1 MISFSFK
8 DFKAKYLSKQTG
20 LIGLMGSKERSRQEP
35 ESAAPPEISHQIMAI
50 LNKVVDTFKDLAKQL
65 SEQCSNKNESID
77 EYLMTL
83 KSAVVAVKCIEILS
97 RSEVIDF
104 RAVEILDTFKN
115 LLDAYTTGKQRVQ
128 DYGDPGLSHVIL
140 SMWRDIICIS
150 TIVIARI
157 LGNSERWEAFLING
171 KMGVVGDPNQSGTNA
186 PFLVKSL
193 ISAIE
198 QSVAVFNTAEKLC
211 STKSLN
217 HNLDVTL
224 SCLLC
229 LSALA
234 ASEKSAGKYLIQSET
249 LSTIILV
256 SSVVPLDVE
265 GLFGPN
271 CLNIIF
277 CASHLATFLSLAFH
291 DPRTDKAIASS
302 LVQLLIKVLGD
313 GISRLKYADD
323 IFTMAEV
330 MGSYSNGS
338 SDDLLRTDEGIAEI
352 ENNHYVRVVLGL
364 LLCFCNLRYGSDG
377 DICVNIDVARV
388 GSEDDLEVVLGES
401 QVSPRVQLV
410 CSLLLSAKCT
420 PRYQKAVVK
429 FLVLL
434 LELSSRDSKGSEKH
448 LQLRQDLVLR
458 ALDEVNGWE
467 RLVQNMLI
475 YDCTS
480 TRLFLVSSAAL
491 QRNIGLVKTLLKL
504 ICPTDGSFDSSKSM
518 VILQLL
524 RGICENARANSLQTL
539 LDADFL
545 RYLMPLLIFSDKDMG
560 TEIRAALLK
569 FFLCLV
575 SSSSEMALALVQ
587 NDRMESFLVNCII
600 QCETPEF
607 SEVLALGNKLWINS
621 VGMLLSST
629 HRKQKLSR
637 EQISAPISFYLGN
650 FVMNVKNDIAVDTN
664 LKLLASLRSLIK
676 LYPSGS
682 VERGN
687 LRHRL
692 IETGLA
698 EKLIELFSVNFN
710 LADETS
716 QSALRRIYIR
726 ALMKTIGVVLTGS
739 MFANRYVKSI
749 SGFDDIINRLFRE
762 GQQRICLG
770 FLNDMIGLLA
780 PRTAVPDC
788 EIFGDGQ
795 SKDFPVI
802 IERSAVVRN
811 LSVLGPLFT
820 MFGYCD
826 HTLRI
831 QMLEYIDQLVNGHEM
846 NRVLMNQVGAVDMML
861 KSVLGK
867 CDGFE
872 QLEKFIKVFEVSFCI
887 TISTTLRF
895 VFKSVAIYSISVAEA
910 KYLFQSLRPSENPHN
925 DYLVQ
930 TPPSLPSRS
939 RSQSVTSLSTTPRT
953 MSRRPSGNLFEGHSS
968 NSLRLPVFYDHL
980 LKCVLRLFQRKE
992 PDLDMF
998 YYSGRNSGL
1007 VLPIFEKWPASAG
1020 YTFFMWIKIENYAT
1034 DLNKPKER
1042 YLWSMR
1048 TETGDGVELFI
1059 ENERLVFRIH
1069 RNGQTVALTAQD
1081 IPLLSKRWYF
1091 ISVTHLGPKMP
1102 WQNTTDVCI
1111 YINGTCRFSGKSP
1124 FPDTKAHIF
1133 NRIGADGYAQN
1144 DSNMIENRQSIFVH
1158 STDSVPDIGDHAFV
1172 ETVCRRSFSG
1182 QTTGVY
1188 LMDDILTPTQVAALY
1203 EIGPGHCSQFK
1214 VEDLGS
1220 FPDIGKV
1227 LFDGTL
1233 YGRIL
1238 LQLYP
1243 TATKFGRTVPIC
1255 FDVGPRSSGEILM
1268 RDVVAC
1274 SSKCL
1279 QTAVHAFGGIEVTF
1293 PLVSHLNYSNIR
1305 FSTFLQIVALMVSSD
1320 IAHME
1325 RFAVVQGP
1333 KIISLLLQQQNI
1345 FFMNMKSLDYLMA
1358 LVKVTSEVMILSPK
1372 IAAPGSILSTL
1383 ADDLEETHRA
1393 KYGIGFLLDLLEKFY
1408 WLTPPDYLTPE
1419 LLAKIVLSRKD
1430 ETFVFKMR
1438 HAIFAVMKELI
1449 QLPGGMR
1456 PDECHRIISSLW
1468 NSSHDPLHLL
1478 DLLKFIID
1486 ASLETGSNNVIESF
1500 TVCASSA
1507 EVLVSLVLLSSHEQ
1521 SSRTPKAFKSK
1532 LRFNE
1537 FPGSFGETT
1546 PQLRHYGPIIA
1557 KYVARH
1563 GLSDKFYQ
1571 VLLQMTIEQQ
1581 LVDWQSD
1588 ETVATITELET
1599 ISLTSLSYLSSFV
1612 EVLSQVRFHS
1622 PVEAETT
1629 ILRALNDLDYILSIS
1644 TQNSEFMRKLYG
1656 WQFSL
1661 MKLVANER
1669 KYQEIHSPLYVSGFS
1684 VKSASLVLSPVCESP
1699 QTAASTEPQIS
1710 QSDHLFSQE
1719 TVNRRVFQLFAK
1731 VVLDGFITDRKA
1743 WRIME
1748 ETIVFLWESKIS
1760 SNVISGILETTTR
1773 KLKEDIQ
1780 NKGIDLSNAYAK
1792 ENVYHYLCFLEEYLF
1807 SHQDLFEEFSLI
1819 KSAVSGDTFDDDI
1832 VAKATRVISLKQK
1845 WFLEKNEGVHIA
1857 HPFLENFEIA
1867 QVSVELCACV
1877 LSLDQ
1882 SFGQFSESSDKEGRT
1897 ISDLHPKQ
1905 IECIFA
1911 HMTEAYKFASGRNT
1925 SSDNMLSPKAL
1936 LPLFDKLLTEWRDR
1950 IYELWKSHGGSVSD
1964 LENTEE
1970 NTSNIDQLIN
1980 STTWSEIYESSFF
1993 PASKAVEE
2001 DELAQVSTLRR
2012 RFNRTAR
2019 SAVQVFQKEVENES
2033 KMFATLDSHLN
2044 SVLNRKLAE
2053 GKYRGP
2059 ELLSAQEMDRKLVA
2073 RRWLALFN
2081 QLTQERG
2088 IWLPKKARN
2097 SKQYS
2102 GAHWKLDRVENRMR
2116 MHRRLMRNF
2125 EFDDHSEAS
2134 IRRDKSHQDKDP
2146 QPADLSISQLSISE
2160 QKRVTAEKLRY
2171 HMKLGASNDELRQVS
2186 SSIGNLHVTES
2197 ELAEEDWSVLT
2208 SDEMGFADAENF
2220 LFSCECEMI
2229 MLMTAIRGRLELTSR
2244 NLTFFADLKATASG
2258 LSESDQRTLALIAES
2273 EVLLR
2278 EKRWPISKLREV
2290 YFRRYKLRNS
2300 AVEFFFL
2307 DGSNYFFN
2315 FLTTSPKMRL
2325 VSCIIRLRPENLKI
2339 ADVRAPT
2346 EMIAKSGLTERWMK
2360 HEISNFEYLMHLN
2373 TISGRTHNDLTQ
2385 YPVFP
2390 WVLTDYKSAEIDL
2403 SDPSIYRD
2411 LSKPIGAL
2419 DPVRLEQYVQRYEAF
2434 EDPNGSIKKFM
2445 YGTHYSTAAAVLY
2458 YLLRL
2463 EPFTSLHIALQ
2474 GGKFDH
2480 PDRQFDGIQS
2490 CWSSVLTG
2498 NGDVKELIP
2507 EFFYMPEFLVNE
2519 NKFDLG
2525 TKQTGARLD
2534 DVHLPPWA
2542 ATPEDFIRI
2551 HREAL
2556 ESDYVSNHL
2565 HEWID
2570 LIWGYKQTGPESVKA
2585 HNVFYYLTYEGNIN
2599 IDEIEDPVERRSIED
2614 QINNFG
2620 QTPTQLFKKPHP
2632 KRGQSPDCLQQKI
2645 YDIKGNY
2652 QSTVLPVS
2660 DVKSG
2665 SKICFISTTCK
2676 KSWRSQKTSGL
2687 KMLGPSEREKIV
2699 LIDSELML
2707 GTHKWNSGAHNDAS
2721 VGFEPDTTSLARRQ
2735 V

>member
-1 MISFSFK
+1 
-8 DFKAKYLSKQTG
+8 
-20 LIGLMGSKERSRQEP
+20 
-35 ESAAPPEISHQIMAI
+35 
-50 LNKVVDTFKDLAKQL
+50 
-65 SEQCSNKNESID
+65 
-77 EYLMTL
+77 
-83 KSAVVAVKCIEILS
+83 
-97 RSEVIDF
+97 
-104 RAVEILDTFKN
+104 
-115 LLDAYTTGKQRVQ
+115 
-128 DYGDPGLSHVIL
+128 
-140 SMWRDIICIS
+140 
-150 TIVIARI
+150 
-157 LGNSERWEAFLING
+157 
-171 KMGVVGDPNQSGTNA
+171 
-186 PFLVKSL
+186 
-193 ISAIE
+193 
-198 QSVAVFNTAEKLC
+198 
-211 STKSLN
+211 
-217 HNLDVTL
+217 
-224 SCLLC
+224 
-229 LSALA
+229 
-234 ASEKSAGKYLIQSET
+234 
-249 LSTIILV
+249 
-256 SSVVPLDVE
+256 
-265 GLFGPN
+265 
-271 CLNIIF
+271 
-277 CASHLATFLSLAFH
+277 
-291 DPRTDKAIASS
+291 
-302 LVQLLIKVLGD
+302 
-313 GISRLKYADD
+313 
-323 IFTMAEV
+323 
-330 MGSYSNGS
+330 
-338 SDDLLRTDEGIAEI
+338 
-352 ENNHYVRVVLGL
+352 
-364 LLCFCNLRYGSDG
+364 
-377 DICVNIDVARV
+377 
-388 GSEDDLEVVLGES
+388 
-401 QVSPRVQLV
+401 
-410 CSLLLSAKCT
+410 
-420 PRYQKAVVK
+420 
-429 FLVLL
+429 
-434 LELSSRDSKGSEKH
+434 
-448 LQLRQDLVLR
+448 
-458 ALDEVNGWE
+458 
-467 RLVQNMLI
+467 
-475 YDCTS
+475 
-480 TRLFLVSSAAL
+480 
-491 QRNIGLVKTLLKL
+491 
-504 ICPTDGSFDSSKSM
+504 
-518 VILQLL
+518 
-524 RGICENARANSLQTL
+524 
-539 LDADFL
+539 
-545 RYLMPLLIFSDKDMG
+545 
-560 TEIRAALLK
+560 
-569 FFLCLV
+569 
-575 SSSSEMALALVQ
+575 
-587 NDRMESFLVNCII
+587 
-600 QCETPEF
+600 
-607 SEVLALGNKLWINS
+607 
-621 VGMLLSST
+621 
-629 HRKQKLSR
+629 
-637 EQISAPISFYLGN
+637 
-650 FVMNVKNDIAVDTN
+650 
-664 LKLLASLRSLIK
+664 
-676 LYPSGS
+676 
-682 VERGN
+682 
-687 LRHRL
+687 
-692 IETGLA
+692 
-698 EKLIELFSVNFN
+698 
-710 LADETS
+710 
-716 QSALRRIYIR
+716 
-726 ALMKTIGVVLTGS
+726 
-739 MFANRYVKSI
+739 
-749 SGFDDIINRLFRE
+749 
-762 GQQRICLG
+762 
-770 FLNDMIGLLA
+770 
-780 PRTAVPDC
+780 
-788 EIFGDGQ
+788 
-795 SKDFPVI
+795 
-802 IERSAVVRN
+802 
-811 LSVLGPLFT
+811 
-820 MFGYCD
+820 
-826 HTLRI
+826 
-831 QMLEYIDQLVNGHEM
+831 
-846 NRVLMNQVGAVDMML
+846 
-861 KSVLGK
+861 
-867 CDGFE
+867 
-872 QLEKFIKVFEVSFCI
+872 
-887 TISTTLRF
+887 
-895 VFKSVAIYSISVAEA
+895 
-910 KYLFQSLRPSENPHN
+910 
-925 DYLVQ
+925 
-930 TPPSLPSRS
+930 
-939 RSQSVTSLSTTPRT
+939 
-953 MSRRPSGNLFEGHSS
+953 
-968 NSLRLPVFYDHL
+968 
-980 LKCVLRLFQRKE
+980 
-992 PDLDMF
+992 
-998 YYSGRNSGL
+998 
-1007 VLPIFEKWPASAG
+1007 
-1020 YTFFMWIKIENYAT
+1020 
-1034 DLNKPKER
+1034 
-1042 YLWSMR
+1042 
-1048 TETGDGVELFI
+1048 
-1059 ENERLVFRIH
+1059 
-1069 RNGQTVALTAQD
+1069 
-1081 IPLLSKRWYF
+1081 
-1091 ISVTHLGPKMP
+1091 
-1102 WQNTTDVCI
+1102 
-1111 YINGTCRFSGKSP
+1111 
-1124 FPDTKAHIF
+1124 
-1133 NRIGADGYAQN
+1133 
-1144 DSNMIENRQSIFVH
+1144 
-1158 STDSVPDIGDHAFV
+1158 
-1172 ETVCRRSFSG
+1172 
-1182 QTTGVY
+1182 
-1188 LMDDILTPTQVAALY
+1188 
-1203 EIGPGHCSQFK
+1203 
-1214 VEDLGS
+1214 
-1220 FPDIGKV
+1220 
-1227 LFDGTL
+1227 
-1233 YGRIL
+1233 
-1238 LQLYP
+1238 
-1243 TATKFGRTVPIC
+1243 
-1255 FDVGPRSSGEILM
+1255 
-1268 RDVVAC
+1268 
-1274 SSKCL
+1274 
-1279 QTAVHAFGGIEVTF
+1279 
-1293 PLVSHLNYSNIR
+1293 
-1305 FSTFLQIVALMVSSD
+1305 
-1320 IAHME
+1320 
-1325 RFAVVQGP
+1325 
-1333 KIISLLLQQQNI
+1333 
-1345 FFMNMKSLDYLMA
+1345 
-1358 LVKVTSEVMILSPK
+1358 
-1372 IAAPGSILSTL
+1372 
-1383 ADDLEETHRA
+1383 
-1393 KYGIGFLLDLLEKFY
+1393 
-1408 WLTPPDYLTPE
+1408 
-1419 LLAKIVLSRKD
+1419 
-1430 ETFVFKMR
+1430 
-1438 HAIFAVMKELI
+1438 
-1449 QLPGGMR
+1449 
-1456 PDECHRIISSLW
+1456 
-1468 NSSHDPLHLL
+1468 
-1478 DLLKFIID
+1478 
-1486 ASLETGSNNVIESF
+1486 
-1500 TVCASSA
+1500 
-1507 EVLVSLVLLSSHEQ
+1507 
-1521 SSRTPKAFKSK
+1521 
-1532 LRFNE
+1532 
-1537 FPGSFGETT
+1537 
-1546 PQLRHYGPIIA
+1546 
-1557 KYVARH
+1557 
-1563 GLSDKFYQ
+1563 
-1571 VLLQMTIEQQ
+1571 
-1581 LVDWQSD
+1581 
-1588 ETVATITELET
+1588 
-1599 ISLTSLSYLSSFV
+1599 
-1612 EVLSQVRFHS
+1612 
-1622 PVEAETT
+1622 
-1629 ILRALNDLDYILSIS
+1629 
-1644 TQNSEFMRKLYG
+1644 
-1656 WQFSL
+1656 
-1661 MKLVANER
+1661 
-1669 KYQEIHSPLYVSGFS
+1669 
-1684 VKSASLVLSPVCESP
+1684 
-1699 QTAASTEPQIS
+1699 
-1710 QSDHLFSQE
+1710 
-1719 TVNRRVFQLFAK
+1719 
-1731 VVLDGFITDRKA
+1731 
-1743 WRIME
+1743 ME

-1792 ENVYHYLCFLEEYLF
+1792 
-1807 SHQDLFEEFSLI
+1807 DLFEEFSLI

-1832 VAKATRVISLKQK
+1832 V
-1845 WFLEKNEGVHIA
+1845 
-1857 HPFLENFEIA
+1857 
-1867 QVSVELCACV
+1867 
-1877 LSLDQ
+1877 
-1882 SFGQFSESSDKEGRT
+1882 
-1897 ISDLHPKQ
+1897 
-1905 IECIFA
+1905 
-1911 HMTEAYKFASGRNT
+1911 
-1925 SSDNMLSPKAL
+1925 DNMLSPKAL

-2001 DELAQVSTLRR
+2001 DELAQISTLRR

-2735 V
+2735 VIAWDVVWGNEISIKQETRRIFYGHDEEVTCVSVSADQDLVVSGSKDGTCIVHALGSSQYIRTLIPSVTNTPFDTRLYHFTVVKVLITQIGIVVLSEDRGSILQTAEFQGDSQEIYINGKDSCAYSGSNTKRSHLNVFSLNGKILQTKVFVDPVHLNDVVASEDGCNLLLSVSQPLVGTEEGPNKNKSAHEIIIEQVQAHDLSRVIKKTNFNFFENQRIAKSVLHVASNEEVAFFGSQSDKLFVFSNK

>member
-1 MISFSFK
+1 MS

-388 GSEDDLEVVLGES
+388 GSEDDLEAVLGES

-448 LQLRQDLVLR
+448 LLLRQDLVLR

-545 RYLMPLLIFSDKDMG
+545 PYLMPLLILSDKDMG

-587 NDRMESFLVNCII
+587 NDRMESFLVNSII

-692 IETGLA
+692 IEAGLA

-1081 IPLLSKRWYF
+1081 IPLLSKR
-1091 ISVTHLGPKMP
+1091 
-1102 WQNTTDVCI
+1102 
-1111 YINGTCRFSGKSP
+1111 
-1124 FPDTKAHIF
+1124 
-1133 NRIGADGYAQN
+1133 IGADGYAQN

-1279 QTAVHAFGGIEVTF
+1279 QTAVHAFGGIE
-1293 PLVSHLNYSNIR
+1293 NIR

-1383 ADDLEETHRA
+1383 ADDLEVTTN
-1393 KYGIGFLLDLLEKFY
+1393 LD
-1408 WLTPPDYLTPE
+1408 
-1419 LLAKIVLSRKD
+1419 
-1430 ETFVFKMR
+1430 
-1438 HAIFAVMKELI
+1438 
-1449 QLPGGMR
+1449 
-1456 PDECHRIISSLW
+1456 
-1468 NSSHDPLHLL
+1468 
-1478 DLLKFIID
+1478 D

-1507 EVLVSLVLLSSHEQ
+1507 EVLVSLVLLSSNEQ
-1521 SSRTPKAFKSK
+1521 VRLVSMKLMLVFLKSSRTPKAFKSK

-1845 WFLEKNEGVHIA
+1845 RFLEKNEGVHIA

>member
-1 MISFSFK
+1 MS

-256 SSVVPLDVE
+256 SSVVP
-265 GLFGPN
+265 
-271 CLNIIF
+271 
-277 CASHLATFLSLAFH
+277 HLATFLSLAFH

-388 GSEDDLEVVLGES
+388 GSEDDLEAVLGES

-448 LQLRQDLVLR
+448 LLLRQDLVLR

-475 YDCTS
+475 YDCT
-480 TRLFLVSSAAL
+480 
-491 QRNIGLVKTLLKL
+491 N
-504 ICPTDGSFDSSKSM
+504 GSFDSSKSM

-545 RYLMPLLIFSDKDMG
+545 PYLMPLLILSDKDMG

-692 IETGLA
+692 IEAGLA

-872 QLEKFIKVFEVSFCI
+872 QLEKFIK
-887 TISTTLRF
+887 
-895 VFKSVAIYSISVAEA
+895 
-910 KYLFQSLRPSENPHN
+910 
-925 DYLVQ
+925 
-930 TPPSLPSRS
+930 
-939 RSQSVTSLSTTPRT
+939 
-953 MSRRPSGNLFEGHSS
+953 
-968 NSLRLPVFYDHL
+968 
-980 LKCVLRLFQRKE
+980 RKE

-1383 ADDLEETHRA
+1383 ADDLE
-1393 KYGIGFLLDLLEKFY
+1393 
-1408 WLTPPDYLTPE
+1408 
-1419 LLAKIVLSRKD
+1419 
-1430 ETFVFKMR
+1430 
-1438 HAIFAVMKELI
+1438 
-1449 QLPGGMR
+1449 
-1456 PDECHRIISSLW
+1456 
-1468 NSSHDPLHLL
+1468 
-1478 DLLKFIID
+1478 
-1486 ASLETGSNNVIESF
+1486 
-1500 TVCASSA
+1500 
-1507 EVLVSLVLLSSHEQ
+1507 
-1521 SSRTPKAFKSK
+1521 
-1532 LRFNE
+1532 
-1537 FPGSFGETT
+1537 
-1546 PQLRHYGPIIA
+1546 
-1557 KYVARH
+1557 
-1563 GLSDKFYQ
+1563 
-1571 VLLQMTIEQQ
+1571 
-1581 LVDWQSD
+1581 
-1588 ETVATITELET
+1588 
-1599 ISLTSLSYLSSFV
+1599 
-1612 EVLSQVRFHS
+1612 
-1622 PVEAETT
+1622 
-1629 ILRALNDLDYILSIS
+1629 
-1644 TQNSEFMRKLYG
+1644 
-1656 WQFSL
+1656 
-1661 MKLVANER
+1661 
-1669 KYQEIHSPLYVSGFS
+1669 
-1684 VKSASLVLSPVCESP
+1684 
-1699 QTAASTEPQIS
+1699 
-1710 QSDHLFSQE
+1710 
-1719 TVNRRVFQLFAK
+1719 
-1731 VVLDGFITDRKA
+1731 
-1743 WRIME
+1743 
-1748 ETIVFLWESKIS
+1748 
-1760 SNVISGILETTTR
+1760 
-1773 KLKEDIQ
+1773 
-1780 NKGIDLSNAYAK
+1780 
-1792 ENVYHYLCFLEEYLF
+1792 
-1807 SHQDLFEEFSLI
+1807 
-1819 KSAVSGDTFDDDI
+1819 
-1832 VAKATRVISLKQK
+1832 
-1845 WFLEKNEGVHIA
+1845 
-1857 HPFLENFEIA
+1857 
-1867 QVSVELCACV
+1867 
-1877 LSLDQ
+1877 
-1882 SFGQFSESSDKEGRT
+1882 
-1897 ISDLHPKQ
+1897 
-1905 IECIFA
+1905 
-1911 HMTEAYKFASGRNT
+1911 
-1925 SSDNMLSPKAL
+1925 
-1936 LPLFDKLLTEWRDR
+1936 
-1950 IYELWKSHGGSVSD
+1950 
-1964 LENTEE
+1964 
-1970 NTSNIDQLIN
+1970 
-1980 STTWSEIYESSFF
+1980 
-1993 PASKAVEE
+1993 
-2001 DELAQVSTLRR
+2001 
-2012 RFNRTAR
+2012 
-2019 SAVQVFQKEVENES
+2019 
-2033 KMFATLDSHLN
+2033 
-2044 SVLNRKLAE
+2044 
-2053 GKYRGP
+2053 
-2059 ELLSAQEMDRKLVA
+2059 
-2073 RRWLALFN
+2073 
-2081 QLTQERG
+2081 
-2088 IWLPKKARN
+2088 
-2097 SKQYS
+2097 
-2102 GAHWKLDRVENRMR
+2102 
-2116 MHRRLMRNF
+2116 
-2125 EFDDHSEAS
+2125 
-2134 IRRDKSHQDKDP
+2134 
-2146 QPADLSISQLSISE
+2146 
-2160 QKRVTAEKLRY
+2160 
-2171 HMKLGASNDELRQVS
+2171 
-2186 SSIGNLHVTES
+2186 
-2197 ELAEEDWSVLT
+2197 
-2208 SDEMGFADAENF
+2208 
-2220 LFSCECEMI
+2220 
-2229 MLMTAIRGRLELTSR
+2229 
-2244 NLTFFADLKATASG
+2244 
-2258 LSESDQRTLALIAES
+2258 
-2273 EVLLR
+2273 
-2278 EKRWPISKLREV
+2278 
-2290 YFRRYKLRNS
+2290 
-2300 AVEFFFL
+2300 
-2307 DGSNYFFN
+2307 
-2315 FLTTSPKMRL
+2315 
-2325 VSCIIRLRPENLKI
+2325 
-2339 ADVRAPT
+2339 
-2346 EMIAKSGLTERWMK
+2346 
-2360 HEISNFEYLMHLN
+2360 
-2373 TISGRTHNDLTQ
+2373 
-2385 YPVFP
+2385 
-2390 WVLTDYKSAEIDL
+2390 
-2403 SDPSIYRD
+2403 
-2411 LSKPIGAL
+2411 
-2419 DPVRLEQYVQRYEAF
+2419 
-2434 EDPNGSIKKFM
+2434 
-2445 YGTHYSTAAAVLY
+2445 
-2458 YLLRL
+2458 
-2463 EPFTSLHIALQ
+2463 
-2474 GGKFDH
+2474 
-2480 PDRQFDGIQS
+2480 
-2490 CWSSVLTG
+2490 
-2498 NGDVKELIP
+2498 
-2507 EFFYMPEFLVNE
+2507 
-2519 NKFDLG
+2519 
-2525 TKQTGARLD
+2525 
-2534 DVHLPPWA
+2534 
-2542 ATPEDFIRI
+2542 
-2551 HREAL
+2551 
-2556 ESDYVSNHL
+2556 
-2565 HEWID
+2565 
-2570 LIWGYKQTGPESVKA
+2570 
-2585 HNVFYYLTYEGNIN
+2585 
-2599 IDEIEDPVERRSIED
+2599 
-2614 QINNFG
+2614 
-2620 QTPTQLFKKPHP
+2620 
-2632 KRGQSPDCLQQKI
+2632 
-2645 YDIKGNY
+2645 
-2652 QSTVLPVS
+2652 
-2660 DVKSG
+2660 
-2665 SKICFISTTCK
+2665 
-2676 KSWRSQKTSGL
+2676 
-2687 KMLGPSEREKIV
+2687 
-2699 LIDSELML
+2699 
-2707 GTHKWNSGAHNDAS
+2707 
-2721 VGFEPDTTSLARRQ
+2721 
-2735 V
+2735 